1 VADRSALGILGLI
14 LSGAALTVVVIACL
28 VVRDH
33 VQGRLVLD
41 ANARAIYT
49 TLR

>member
-1 VADRSALGILGLI
+1 MADRSALGIVGFI
-14 LSGAALTVVVIACL
+14 LSGAALTVVAIACL

-41 ANARAIYT
+41 ANARAVYS

>member
-1 VADRSALGILGLI
+1 MADRGALGMLGLI
-14 LSGAALTVVVIACL
+14 LSSAALTVVTVAYL

-41 ANARAIYT
+41 ANARAVYT
-49 TLR
+49 TVR

>member
-1 VADRSALGILGLI
+1 MADRSALGILGFI
-14 LSGAALTVVVIACL
+14 LSGTALTVVAIAYL

-41 ANARAIYT
+41 AHARAVYA
-49 TLR
+49 TLH